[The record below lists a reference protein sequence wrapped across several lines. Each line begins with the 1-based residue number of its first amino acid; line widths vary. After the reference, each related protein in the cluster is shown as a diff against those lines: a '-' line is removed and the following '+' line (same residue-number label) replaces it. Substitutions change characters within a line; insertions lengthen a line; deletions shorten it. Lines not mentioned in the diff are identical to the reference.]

1 MTRHIHFT
9 IKPEYSGVRLDIFLC
24 NKISNLSRSH
34 IQKLIKSEL
43 VLLNSV
49 KSKPSII
56 LKENDK
62 IEIIDSNILN
72 NKNEDLSPNDIN
84 IDILFENDDLIVINK
99 PAGICVHSTDNLAD
113 KSMVNA
119 LINYYPPIVDAVL
132 EVDSMPKL
140 FRPGIAH
147 RLDKDTSGVMVI
159 AKNRESLIY
168 LSNLFKTRSVE
179 KKYLAICS
187 GWPKD
192 ATGELINYLGRSN
205 SNRKI
210 FKEVG
215 VNIGKMAHS
224 KYKTLSYY
232 KTISGEP
239 VSFVEFNI
247 LTGRTHQIR
256 SQSLLNG
263 FPVVGDKY
271 YFNHKSKKVSQ
282 ILAVNHQ
289 LLHSKIL
296 KFVLPNNTEPTTFI
310 APLPVLIQ
318 QTISKL
324 IEQR

>member
-9 IKPEYSGVRLDIFLC
+9 IEPKDSGVRLDIFLC
-24 NKISNLSRSH
+24 NKISNLSRSYL
-34 IQKLIKSEL
+34 QKLIKSEL

-62 IEIIDSNILN
+62 IEIIDSNIPN
-72 NKNEDLSPNDIN
+72 NKNEDLSLNDIN
-84 IDILFENDDLIVINK
+84 LDILYENDDLIVINK
-99 PAGICVHSTDNLAD
+99 PAGICVHSTDKQTN
-113 KSMVNA
+113 KSMVDA
-119 LINYYPPIVDAVL
+119 LINYYPPIVNAVL
-132 EVDSMPKL
+132 EVDSMPKI

-179 KKYLAICS
+179 KNYLAICS

-192 ATGELINYLGRSN
+192 ATGDLVNYLGRSN

-224 KYKTLSYY
+224 KYKILSYY
-232 KTISGEP
+232 KTILGEP

-271 YFNHKSKKVSQ
+271 YFNYQSKKVSQ
-282 ILAVNHQ
+282 TLAVNHQ
-289 LLHSKIL
+289 LLHSKKL

-310 APLPVLIQ
+310 APLPILIQ

-324 IEQR
+324 IEHR